1 MEEFLQRTK
10 SKLNRSKRLGRV
22 HVVLGNKPCD
32 LDSLISALTYAYFLD
47 KVSPPDVLCLP
58 VLNIPRKEF
67 SYYPETRF
75 ILEELNISESF
86 HIFQDEINLHQL
98 NDEGK
103 LSLTLVNSN
112 MLASDDKSLESAV
125 VKVINP
131 DEQCDAN
138 LGLQASSSSL
148 VVKEILQEAPELI
161 TQQLAHLLRGSI
173 LFKCMSVEPE
183 RITEQQE
190 EILSILEEKFP
201 ELPPREDII
210 SVFQET
216 PFKAQGLN
224 IEEAM
229 LKDLKELSDG
239 EIKVAVSTVYM
250 TLEDCIFHRN
260 ITGDLKAFIDKYGF
274 DVLVILANYL
284 SEDEQTKRQI
294 VVYSENLE
302 LCNQICCELEE
313 CQNPCLELDPL
324 ECGCDQ
330 YLVYH
335 QDNTLVTGDQIFL
348 IIKEVVNRRQPEM
361 VPNSRTSS
369 TEAVAGSAPLSQGS
383 SGIMELYGSDIEPQ
397 PSSVNFIENPQD
409 LNGSIQAHVDV
420 NIDLVSPDSGL
431 ATIRSSRSSKES
443 SVFLSDD
450 SPVAEGAHH
459 GLLPGF
465 DSYSPI
471 PEGAIPEEQQP
482 QSRNNSDNFD
492 LFSFDLAPMVPIR
505 SESSSHSVDY
515 SPADDFF
522 LNSDSSEGQP
532 PIVQKELDET
542 NLSENDMANYSADL
556 LMTTNEEDNLVEFD
570 DEFRQENPGDLS
582 EKTSSLT
589 DLVEDDSSSPEVLKN
604 VDTRIPPTPMNSLV
618 ESSPLDNGPPLFFP
632 QDVIKK
638 INEIDSASYSQ
649 SRARYGSWWDG
660 FELDSKNADA
670 WSSSEQESVF
680 QSPDSWKDRKASPL
694 LREHFDRRASD
705 SVFLQKQSRQI
716 EYSRTGL
723 WENQFNPVRDK
734 HSLEPQKKTTEHSR
748 GQSASLEETKQ
759 QMEAFTDLRKSS
771 QLTPVIS
778 APWCNTVGESGQLD
792 AESYDVWTKFDQED
806 GTKPSEN
813 GWSMPK
819 LDTDQTSVRSL
830 EAWDVSKTSLSY
842 SLENTAENESEN
854 PNNEV
859 SSEAWNKGRA
869 YPVEEYSTFENTK
882 SSIDNGQNNSNLAIE
897 NQNVLGDTKCRPKQ
911 FENMDVWD
919 LYEKDIDKGVLET
932 LVPWED
938 SVLSYRYS
946 DFSSSNAGEDLVVS
960 PPDTNYSTSDSY
972 ISPTF
977 IGDERENEDK
987 HFDRHTIFDELINS
1001 NSDEPKILE
1010 ETDKESLPQPSIR
1023 SMPFLSSGNTEIW
1036 NVSLNNVSQ
1045 LKAEN
1050 SEITALPNT
1059 CTVSLNSEQIAAKYF
1074 SGDENISE
1082 SNSSSEDTGIMQVY
1096 NQRVNHLFQP
1106 HGGLNTRPT
1115 AAEKNVAIWNK
1126 VILEDT
1132 QSSTRTSEMGIGLD
1146 LKASDLENEVSVN
1159 GQVQGSI
1166 IKDSEVRT
1174 QLSEQQLNLWS
1185 VHLQQNHQA
1194 GWENNGI
1201 SGTSQQGID
1210 EYKRMDEMSAQLTVS
1225 NVWNTTMHDSRVS
1238 PSVLSKLSCVT
1249 DSEESIST
1257 SEIPNSPEKIR
1268 NSDIFKALKI
1278 EKSEINMPFTCPS
1291 NPANQEQRKG
1301 PLQNN
1306 AKSSATSPEE
1316 ERHSGHLDFYNPQN
1330 YSHSNIS
1337 QSLPTNTD
1345 KESTTTEGTT
1355 SPEVKSAS
1363 ESYKRGE
1370 DSQEN
1375 HSPTV
1380 PENLDIWNVS
1390 VKSSSQ
1396 SVASSPLI
1404 NEAPEVLREAQE
1416 SLSEEVPS
1424 NLDICSFELGF
1435 SEHSPE
1441 ISDAHETPF
1450 MSETLQIK
1458 IQVNSSSESA
1468 EVPDIT
1474 NMSTM
1479 DNSLS
1484 HEMDSGGSDAFEGL
1498 ESGNKLPD
1506 EEYVDITSHHDFPQ
1520 ILGVWNSHMRE
1531 DTQSPETS
1539 PEPSKVLEMT
1549 NTMSSLPGDTQ
1560 IKSDSE
1566 EDNVWSGST
1575 NDYTQSNATSPDI
1588 SDASANVHVWESM
1601 PATYHRESEDIW
1613 NITNDKL
1620 EKAPEKGG
1628 FENKSQ
1634 EESEESID
1642 HKVPKNLGLWN
1653 AHVDDDTVS
1662 SLSSPEANED
1672 FENSEAPQ
1680 AVIEIDSNYQAN
1692 EHKVSETKEHDYAQS
1707 NAVSSEDSSDAET
1720 ELEKEVQ
1727 MAILKKNSE
1736 NVKPWNISKEEDIMH
1751 LNTTN
1756 NDTCEAFEY
1765 LDGWEASQGK
1775 FQVNTFHENPD
1786 HLHVWNS
1793 CTMDYYIASSSAAGH
1808 KEYSSKNSDTWNI
1821 SLQADS
1827 EINQRSTM
1835 ETFGFPDDNSEW
1847 WNSQTHEDKPI
1858 EVQYSN
1864 SDGGLEINQLANI
1877 KLDAWGAPVQ
1887 SEERKDA
1894 YPAYPDS
1901 HANQSPPLYLNE
1913 EKYESIVHSRNIHKS
1928 QIDPDI
1934 VQLKLSNPL
1943 ALGKRER
1950 DLKEQPFVTVDGDCQ
1965 DTSKN
1970 PFAEKWQPDMPNT
1983 FTQANLILDLSR
1995 DNVDVIPNTSN
2006 KDLFVQEQWNTSG
2019 TLEFCSSPKNAF
2031 IANDSSQKLMEKS
2044 SLRWNELAEVPQI
2057 TCSPYTLQDKT
2068 QESYQLFSVDP
2079 DLWTDAEQLFI
2090 LKADGENPDILSH
2103 CDQDSSSQ
2111 VSNRPDVCY
2120 EYEAKH
2126 ASSQSTHALSEARGE
2141 VSQLVLTMSNI
2152 SKEADFDFKQQ
2163 LETYPDRNSPEN
2175 NDGTQ
2180 VDQLISPKAHEASEF
2195 RKENI
2200 MKKSD
2205 LEKKPVV
2212 ELMDS
2217 AGSSAEDLGMTSLHL
2232 KDTCYENN
2240 ILAASVNVVRS
2251 QRHLVATAFFPLD
2264 NSEESIKDKSVSAE
2278 TGQIPAID
2286 HTAVTPDKVEISDM
2300 CVDGNETGIE
2310 NSSNTSITNIQSF
2323 GEVSKLTLLDNKHNI
2338 AVERD
2343 ATDEQTLFLKT
2354 SFNDN
2359 DRDAAVSQHADNVV
2373 KEPENLLDSHNP
2385 WFKESPNEQS
2395 PVVYSSPSDV
2405 SFNSEATGSKEREK
2419 ELSLKRQFSGN
2430 VLVEMPLSPLT
2441 PQKDKMSFLETKDSI
2456 TKDQS
2461 FDTFS
2466 ECPQEDHALGS
2477 LPLESEVMPES
2488 SDTLKGLEHEAET
2501 SNTDSPAGG
2510 VTGSSNEAASDPLY
2524 TEGNGRN
2531 STESPEL
2538 TSTESKEDMRT
2549 QVNKD
2554 QTALEMDYILVTA
2567 EENGSVKKDILE
2579 TKESDFAFQ
2588 EANVAEQT
2596 ESHEAFSA
2604 GSSDTFQSI
2613 SIINESKDQSFLSTE
2628 WGSFNLAEKSPSVLP
2643 QRLGDEKRSP
2653 ESPGQDLSWTVL
2665 GKNEASDISPEEI
2678 SSRTETMDSG
2688 SGHSVKELETVLD
2701 QELIHDKQSGV
2712 QLKKTPHKSF
2722 EQEEYSPLDSL
2733 MREDKN
2739 SSIRRTDALLLQVVG
2754 GHGIW
2759 EVHSQQHPGDGMV
2772 TEQEMEEE
2780 TEFLNSER
2788 ELNRVSGL
2796 VPEDVGMDIPFEEG
2810 ILSADATEIRPEPPN
2825 SLDLN
2830 GSHPRRIKLTA
2841 PNINLSLDRS
2851 EGSVLSDDNLDTPD
2865 EIDIN
2870 VDDLDTPDE
2879 ADSFEYTGNGDQ
2891 AAVRD
2896 VFQEETE
2903 SIPEYTAEEER
2914 HDNRLWRTV
2923 VIGEQE
2929 QRIDMKVIEP
2939 YKKVIS
2945 HGGYYGDGLNAIIVF
2960 AACFLP
2966 DSSRADYN
2974 YVMENL
2980 FLYVISTLELMVAED
2995 YMIVYLNGATPR
3007 RKMPGFGWMKKCYQM
3022 IDRRLRKNLKSFIIV
3037 HPSWFIRTILA
3048 VTRPFISSKFS
3059 SKIQYVGTLAELSEL
3074 IPMEYVHIPESI
3086 VKYDEEKCFKRRM
3099 RLDEELREA
3108 SETAKTSCLSN
3119 EPERTS
3125 MEQELDVTLQKEKP

>member
-1 MEEFLQRTK
+1 MEKNLFNCVCLD
-10 SKLNRSKRLGRV
+10 NRSKRLGKV

-58 VLNIPRKEF
+58 VLNIPRREF

-75 ILEELNISESF
+75 ILEELNIPESF

-131 DEQCDAN
+131 DERCDAN

-210 SVFQET
+210 SVFQQT

-224 IEEAM
+224 IEEAL

-330 YLVYH
+330 FLVYH

-348 IIKEVVNRRQPEM
+348 IIKEVINRRQPEM

-459 GLLPGF
+459 SLLPGF

-492 LFSFDLAPMVPIR
+492 LFSFDLAPMVTIR

-542 NLSENDMANYSADL
+542 NLSENDMANYSTDL

-589 DLVEDDSSSPEVLKN
+589 DLVEDDSSSPGVLKN
-604 VDTRIPPTPMNSLV
+604 VETRIPPTPMNSLV

-632 QDVIKK
+632 QDVITK

-660 FELDSKNADA
+660 FELDSKNADV

-705 SVFLQKQSRQI
+705 SVFLQKQPRQM

-723 WENQFNPVRDK
+723 WENQFNPVLDK
-734 HSLEPQKKTTEHSR
+734 HSLELQKKTTEHSH
-748 GQSASLEETKQ
+748 GQNASLEETKQ
-759 QMEAFTDLRKSS
+759 QMEAFTDLWKSS

-778 APWCNTVGESGQLD
+778 APWCNSVGESGQLD
-792 AESYDVWTKFDQED
+792 AKSYDVWTEFDQED

-813 GWSMPK
+813 VWSMPK
-819 LDTDQTSVRSL
+819 LDTDQTSVRNL
-830 EAWDVSKTSLSY
+830 EAWAMSKTSLSY
-842 SLENTAENESEN
+842 SSDITAENESEN

-882 SSIDNGQNNSNLAIE
+882 SSIDNVQNNSNLAIE

-919 LYEKDIDKGVLET
+919 LYEKDREKDVLET

-946 DFSSSNAGEDLVVS
+946 DFSSSNAGDDLVVS

-987 HFDRHTIFDELINS
+987 HFDKETIFDEVINS

-1010 ETDKESLPQPSIR
+1010 ETDKESLPQPSTR
-1023 SMPFLSSGNTEIW
+1023 SMPFLSSGNTEMW

-1059 CTVSLNSEQIAAKYF
+1059 CTVSLNSEQIATKYF
-1074 SGDENISE
+1074 SADENISE
-1082 SNSSSEDTGIMQVY
+1082 SYSSSEDTGVMQVY
-1096 NQRVNHLFQP
+1096 NQTVNHLSQP

-1115 AAEKNVAIWNK
+1115 AAEKNVEIRNR
-1126 VILEDT
+1126 VILGDT
-1132 QSSTRTSEMGIGLD
+1132 QLSARTSEMGNGLD

-1166 IKDSEVRT
+1166 NKDSEVRT
-1174 QLSEQQLNLWS
+1174 QLSEPQLNLWS

-1210 EYKRMDEMSAQLTVS
+1210 EYKRMDEMSGQLTIS
-1225 NVWNTTMHDSRVS
+1225 NVWNTTMQDNRVS
-1238 PSVLSKLSCVT
+1238 PSVLSKLSCIT
-1249 DSEESIST
+1249 DSEESTST

-1268 NSDIFKALKI
+1268 NSDIYKALET
-1278 EKSEINMPFTCPS
+1278 EKSEINMPFSCSS
-1291 NPANQEQRKG
+1291 NPANQQQRKG

-1306 AKSSATSPEE
+1306 AESSATSPEE
-1316 ERHSGHLDFYNPQN
+1316 ERHSGHLDFCQPQN

-1345 KESTTTEGTT
+1345 KESTATESAT
-1355 SPEVKSAS
+1355 SPEMKSAS
-1363 ESYKRGE
+1363 KSYNRGE

-1380 PENLDIWNVS
+1380 PENLDIWNES

-1404 NEAPEVLREAQE
+1404 NEASEVLRDAQE

-1458 IQVNSSSESA
+1458 IQVNPSSESA

-1474 NMSTM
+1474 NMSIM

-1484 HEMDSGGSDAFEGL
+1484 HEMDSGGSDASEGL

-1520 ILGVWNSHMRE
+1520 ILGVWNSHTCE
-1531 DTQSPETS
+1531 DTQSPGRSPETS
-1539 PEPSKVLEMT
+1539 EVLEMT

-1560 IKSDSE
+1560 IKSDCE
-1566 EDNVWSGST
+1566 EDNVCSGST
-1575 NDYTQSNATSPDI
+1575 NDYTQSSATSPDI
-1588 SDASANVHVWESM
+1588 SDASANVHVWGSM

-1634 EESEESID
+1634 EESEESND
-1642 HKVPKNLGLWN
+1642 HRVPKNLDLWN
-1653 AHVDDDTVS
+1653 AHVNDDTVS
-1662 SLSSPEANED
+1662 SISSPEANED
-1672 FENSEAPQ
+1672 SENSEAPQ
-1680 AVIEIDSNYQAN
+1680 AVIEIDSKYQAN

-1707 NAVSSEDSSDAET
+1707 NAVSSEDSLDAET
-1720 ELEKEVQ
+1720 ELDKEVQ
-1727 MAILKKNSE
+1727 MAILNKNSE
-1736 NVKPWNISKEEDIMH
+1736 NVKPWNISMEQDIIH

-1765 LDGWEASQGK
+1765 LDGWETSQGE

-1786 HLHVWNS
+1786 HPHVWNS
-1793 CTMDYYIASSSAAGH
+1793 CTMDYYIAPTSAAGH
-1808 KEYSSKNSDTWNI
+1808 NKEYSSKNSDTWNI

-1827 EINQRSTM
+1827 EINQRSTI

-1847 WNSQTHEDKPI
+1847 WNSQPHKDKPT
-1858 EVQYSN
+1858 EGQYSN
-1864 SDGGLEINQLANI
+1864 SDDGLEIDQLANI

-1887 SEERKDA
+1887 SEGLKDA
-1894 YPAYPDS
+1894 YPAYPGS
-1901 HANQSPPLYLNE
+1901 HANQSPPLYFNE
-1913 EKYESIVHSRNIHKS
+1913 EKYESIVHSGNIHES

-1934 VQLKLSNPL
+1934 VQLKLSDPL
-1943 ALGKRER
+1943 ALGKKER
-1950 DLKEQPFVTVDGDCQ
+1950 DLKEQPFVTIDGDQ

-1970 PFAEKWQPDMPNT
+1970 PFSEKWQPDMPNT
-1983 FTQANLILDLSR
+1983 FVQENLILDLSR
-1995 DNVDVIPNTSN
+1995 DNVDVILNTSN

-2019 TLEFCSSPKNAF
+2019 TLEVCSSPKNAF
-2031 IANDSSQKLMEKS
+2031 IANDSSQKLIEKS

-2068 QESYQLFSVDP
+2068 PESNQLFSVDP
-2079 DLWTDAEQLFI
+2079 DLWTDTEQLFI

-2111 VSNRPDVCY
+2111 ASNRPDVCH
-2120 EYEAKH
+2120 EYVAKH
-2126 ASSQSTHALSEARGE
+2126 ASSQSTHALAEAGGE

-2163 LETYPDRNSPEN
+2163 LVTHKVETSPDRNSPEN
-2175 NDGTQ
+2175 DDGTQ
-2180 VDQLISPKAHEASEF
+2180 IDQLISPKAFEASEF

-2200 MKKSD
+2200 LKKSD

-2217 AGSSAEDLGMTSLHL
+2217 VDL
-2232 KDTCYENN
+2232 
-2240 ILAASVNVVRS
+2240 
-2251 QRHLVATAFFPLD
+2251 
-2264 NSEESIKDKSVSAE
+2264 SVSAE

-2286 HTAVTPDKVEISDM
+2286 HTAVTTDKVEISDM
-2300 CVDGNETGIE
+2300 CVDGNETGLE
-2310 NSSNTSITNIQSF
+2310 NSSNTSITNIQSL
-2323 GEVSKLTLLDNKHNI
+2323 GEVSKLTILENKHKV

-2343 ATDEQTLFLKT
+2343 ATGGQTLFLKT
-2354 SFNDN
+2354 SLDDN

-2373 KEPENLLDSHNP
+2373 KAPENLLDSHNP

-2395 PVVYSSPSDV
+2395 PGVYSSPSDV
-2405 SFNSEATGSKEREK
+2405 SFNTEATGSRERGKEI
-2419 ELSLKRQFSGN
+2419 SLKQQFSGN
-2430 VLVEMPLSPLT
+2430 VSVEMPLSPLT
-2441 PQKDKMSFLETKDSI
+2441 PQKDKMGFLETKDSI
-2456 TKDQS
+2456 IKDQS
-2461 FDTFS
+2461 FDTFA
-2466 ECPQEDHALGS
+2466 ECHQEDHALGS
-2477 LPLESEVMPES
+2477 LPVESEVMPES
-2488 SDTLKGLEHEAET
+2488 SDTLKGLEHEAKT

-2510 VTGSSNEAASDPLY
+2510 DTGSPNAASDSLY

-2549 QVNKD
+2549 WVNKD

-2579 TKESDFAFQ
+2579 TKESDFVFQ

-2604 GSSDTFQSI
+2604 GSSDMFQSI
-2613 SIINESKDQSFLSTE
+2613 SIINESKEQSFLK
-2628 WGSFNLAEKSPSVLP
+2628 KSPSVLP

-2653 ESPGQDLSWTVL
+2653 ESPVQDHGWTVL
-2665 GKNEASDISPEEI
+2665 GKNETSDISPEEI

-2739 SSIRRTDALLLQVVG
+2739 SSIIRTDALLLQVVG

-2796 VPEDVGMDIPFEEG
+2796 VPDDVGMDIPFEEG
-2810 ILSADATEIRPEPPN
+2810 VLSPDATEIRPEPPN

-2879 ADSFEYTGNGDQ
+2879 ADSFEYTGNEDQ

-2896 VFQEETE
+2896 VFQEESE

-2914 HDNRLWRTV
+2914 QDNRLWRTV

-2966 DSSRADYN
+2966 DSSQADYN

-2995 YMIVYLNGATPR
+2995 YMIVYLNG
-3007 RKMPGFGWMKKCYQM
+3007 K
-3022 IDRRLRKNLKSFIIV
+3022 LKHFSFQ
-3037 HPSWFIRTILA
+3037 FRTILA

-3059 SKIQYVGTLAELSEL
+3059 SKIQYVGTLAELSDL

-3086 VKYDEEKCFKRRM
+3086 VNLARKPYCFHK
-3099 RLDEELREA
+3099 
-3108 SETAKTSCLSN
+3108 
-3119 EPERTS
+3119 
-3125 MEQELDVTLQKEKP
+3125 

>member
-1 MEEFLQRTK
+1 
-10 SKLNRSKRLGRV
+10 
-22 HVVLGNKPCD
+22 
-32 LDSLISALTYAYFLD
+32 
-47 KVSPPDVLCLP
+47 
-58 VLNIPRKEF
+58 
-67 SYYPETRF
+67 
-75 ILEELNISESF
+75 
-86 HIFQDEINLHQL
+86 
-98 NDEGK
+98 
-103 LSLTLVNSN
+103 
-112 MLASDDKSLESAV
+112 
-125 VKVINP
+125 
-131 DEQCDAN
+131 
-138 LGLQASSSSL
+138 
-148 VVKEILQEAPELI
+148 
-161 TQQLAHLLRGSI
+161 
-173 LFKCMSVEPE
+173 
-183 RITEQQE
+183 
-190 EILSILEEKFP
+190 
-201 ELPPREDII
+201 
-210 SVFQET
+210 
-216 PFKAQGLN
+216 
-224 IEEAM
+224 
-229 LKDLKELSDG
+229 
-239 EIKVAVSTVYM
+239 
-250 TLEDCIFHRN
+250 
-260 ITGDLKAFIDKYGF
+260 
-274 DVLVILANYL
+274 
-284 SEDEQTKRQI
+284 
-294 VVYSENLE
+294 
-302 LCNQICCELEE
+302 
-313 CQNPCLELDPL
+313 
-324 ECGCDQ
+324 
-330 YLVYH
+330 
-335 QDNTLVTGDQIFL
+335 
-348 IIKEVVNRRQPEM
+348 M

-459 GLLPGF
+459 SLLPGF

-532 PIVQKELDET
+532 PIAQKELDET
-542 NLSENDMANYSADL
+542 NLSENDMANYSTDL

-660 FELDSKNADA
+660 FELDSKNGDA

-813 GWSMPK
+813 VWSMPK

-842 SLENTAENESEN
+842 SSENTAENESEN

-919 LYEKDIDKGVLET
+919 LYEKDIEKGVLET

-1059 CTVSLNSEQIAAKYF
+1059 CTVSLNSEEIAAKHF

-1096 NQRVNHLFQP
+1096 NQRVSHLFQP

-1115 AAEKNVAIWNK
+1115 AAEKNVAIWNR

-1146 LKASDLENEVSVN
+1146 LEASDLENEVSVN

-1210 EYKRMDEMSAQLTVS
+1210 EYKRMDEMSGQLTIS
-1225 NVWNTTMHDSRVS
+1225 NVWNTTMHDNRVS

-1249 DSEESIST
+1249 DSEESTST

-1330 YSHSNIS
+1330 YSHSNIT

-1345 KESTTTEGTT
+1345 KESTTTEGAT
-1355 SPEVKSAS
+1355 SPEMKSAS

-1404 NEAPEVLREAQE
+1404 NEALEVLREAQE

-1520 ILGVWNSHMRE
+1520 ILGVWNSHMCE

-1575 NDYTQSNATSPDI
+1575 NDYTQSSATSPDI

-1601 PATYHRESEDIW
+1601 PASYHRESEDIW
-1613 NITNDKL
+1613 NITSDKL

-1765 LDGWEASQGK
+1765 LDGWEASQGN

-1808 KEYSSKNSDTWNI
+1808 NKEYSSKNSDTWNI

-1877 KLDAWGAPVQ
+1877 KLDAWGASVQ

-1901 HANQSPPLYLNE
+1901 HANQSPLCTLM
-1913 EKYESIVHSRNIHKS
+1913 KRN
-1928 QIDPDI
+1928 
-1934 VQLKLSNPL
+1934 
-1943 ALGKRER
+1943 
-1950 DLKEQPFVTVDGDCQ
+1950 
-1965 DTSKN
+1965 
-1970 PFAEKWQPDMPNT
+1970 
-1983 FTQANLILDLSR
+1983 
-1995 DNVDVIPNTSN
+1995 
-2006 KDLFVQEQWNTSG
+2006 
-2019 TLEFCSSPKNAF
+2019 
-2031 IANDSSQKLMEKS
+2031 
-2044 SLRWNELAEVPQI
+2044 
-2057 TCSPYTLQDKT
+2057 
-2068 QESYQLFSVDP
+2068 
-2079 DLWTDAEQLFI
+2079 
-2090 LKADGENPDILSH
+2090 
-2103 CDQDSSSQ
+2103 
-2111 VSNRPDVCY
+2111 
-2120 EYEAKH
+2120 
-2126 ASSQSTHALSEARGE
+2126 
-2141 VSQLVLTMSNI
+2141 
-2152 SKEADFDFKQQ
+2152 
-2163 LETYPDRNSPEN
+2163 
-2175 NDGTQ
+2175 
-2180 VDQLISPKAHEASEF
+2180 
-2195 RKENI
+2195 
-2200 MKKSD
+2200 
-2205 LEKKPVV
+2205 
-2212 ELMDS
+2212 
-2217 AGSSAEDLGMTSLHL
+2217 
-2232 KDTCYENN
+2232 
-2240 ILAASVNVVRS
+2240 
-2251 QRHLVATAFFPLD
+2251 
-2264 NSEESIKDKSVSAE
+2264 
-2278 TGQIPAID
+2278 
-2286 HTAVTPDKVEISDM
+2286 
-2300 CVDGNETGIE
+2300 
-2310 NSSNTSITNIQSF
+2310 
-2323 GEVSKLTLLDNKHNI
+2323 
-2338 AVERD
+2338 
-2343 ATDEQTLFLKT
+2343 
-2354 SFNDN
+2354 
-2359 DRDAAVSQHADNVV
+2359 
-2373 KEPENLLDSHNP
+2373 
-2385 WFKESPNEQS
+2385 
-2395 PVVYSSPSDV
+2395 
-2405 SFNSEATGSKEREK
+2405 
-2419 ELSLKRQFSGN
+2419 
-2430 VLVEMPLSPLT
+2430 
-2441 PQKDKMSFLETKDSI
+2441 
-2456 TKDQS
+2456 
-2461 FDTFS
+2461 
-2466 ECPQEDHALGS
+2466 
-2477 LPLESEVMPES
+2477 
-2488 SDTLKGLEHEAET
+2488 
-2501 SNTDSPAGG
+2501 
-2510 VTGSSNEAASDPLY
+2510 
-2524 TEGNGRN
+2524 
-2531 STESPEL
+2531 
-2538 TSTESKEDMRT
+2538 
-2549 QVNKD
+2549 
-2554 QTALEMDYILVTA
+2554 
-2567 EENGSVKKDILE
+2567 
-2579 TKESDFAFQ
+2579 
-2588 EANVAEQT
+2588 
-2596 ESHEAFSA
+2596 
-2604 GSSDTFQSI
+2604 
-2613 SIINESKDQSFLSTE
+2613 
-2628 WGSFNLAEKSPSVLP
+2628 
-2643 QRLGDEKRSP
+2643 
-2653 ESPGQDLSWTVL
+2653 
-2665 GKNEASDISPEEI
+2665 
-2678 SSRTETMDSG
+2678 
-2688 SGHSVKELETVLD
+2688 
-2701 QELIHDKQSGV
+2701 
-2712 QLKKTPHKSF
+2712 
-2722 EQEEYSPLDSL
+2722 
-2733 MREDKN
+2733 
-2739 SSIRRTDALLLQVVG
+2739 
-2754 GHGIW
+2754 
-2759 EVHSQQHPGDGMV
+2759 
-2772 TEQEMEEE
+2772 
-2780 TEFLNSER
+2780 
-2788 ELNRVSGL
+2788 
-2796 VPEDVGMDIPFEEG
+2796 
-2810 ILSADATEIRPEPPN
+2810 
-2825 SLDLN
+2825 
-2830 GSHPRRIKLTA
+2830 
-2841 PNINLSLDRS
+2841 
-2851 EGSVLSDDNLDTPD
+2851 
-2865 EIDIN
+2865 
-2870 VDDLDTPDE
+2870 
-2879 ADSFEYTGNGDQ
+2879 
-2891 AAVRD
+2891 
-2896 VFQEETE
+2896 
-2903 SIPEYTAEEER
+2903 
-2914 HDNRLWRTV
+2914 
-2923 VIGEQE
+2923 
-2929 QRIDMKVIEP
+2929 MKV
-2939 YKKVIS
+2939 
-2945 HGGYYGDGLNAIIVF
+2945 
-2960 AACFLP
+2960 
-2966 DSSRADYN
+2966 
-2974 YVMENL
+2974 
-2980 FLYVISTLELMVAED
+2980 
-2995 YMIVYLNGATPR
+2995 
-3007 RKMPGFGWMKKCYQM
+3007 
-3022 IDRRLRKNLKSFIIV
+3022 
-3037 HPSWFIRTILA
+3037 
-3048 VTRPFISSKFS
+3048 
-3059 SKIQYVGTLAELSEL
+3059 
-3074 IPMEYVHIPESI
+3074 
-3086 VKYDEEKCFKRRM
+3086 
-3099 RLDEELREA
+3099 
-3108 SETAKTSCLSN
+3108 
-3119 EPERTS
+3119 
-3125 MEQELDVTLQKEKP
+3125 

>member
-58 VLNIPRKEF
+58 VLNIPRREF

-75 ILEELNISESF
+75 ILEELNIPESF

-131 DEQCDAN
+131 DERCDAN

-210 SVFQET
+210 SVFQQT

-224 IEEAM
+224 IEEAL

-260 ITGDLKAFIDKYGF
+260 ITGDLKAFIDKYSF

-330 YLVYH
+330 FLVYH

-348 IIKEVVNRRQPEM
+348 IIKEVINRRQPEM

-459 GLLPGF
+459 SVLPGF

-492 LFSFDLAPMVPIR
+492 LFSFDLAPMVTIR
-505 SESSSHSVDY
+505 SESTSHSVDY

-542 NLSENDMANYSADL
+542 NLSENDMANYSTDL
-556 LMTTNEEDNLVEFD
+556 LMTTNQEDNLVEFD
-570 DEFRQENPGDLS
+570 DEFGQENPGDLS

-589 DLVEDDSSSPEVLKN
+589 DLVEDDDSSPGVLKN
-604 VDTRIPPTPMNSLV
+604 VETRIPPTPMNSLV

-632 QDVIKK
+632 QDVITK
-638 INEIDSASYSQ
+638 INEIDSAGYSQ

-705 SVFLQKQSRQI
+705 SVFLQKQPRQM

-723 WENQFNPVRDK
+723 WENQFNPVLDK
-734 HSLEPQKKTTEHSR
+734 HSLELQKKTTEHSH
-748 GQSASLEETKQ
+748 GQSASLKETKQ
-759 QMEAFTDLRKSS
+759 QMEAFTDLWKSS

-778 APWCNTVGESGQLD
+778 APWCNSVGESGQLD
-792 AESYDVWTKFDQED
+792 AESYDVWTEFDQED
-806 GTKPSEN
+806 GTNPSEN
-813 GWSMPK
+813 VWSMPK
-819 LDTDQTSVRSL
+819 LDTDQASVRSL
-830 EAWDVSKTSLSY
+830 EAWAMSKTNLSY
-842 SLENTAENESEN
+842 SSDITAENESEN

-882 SSIDNGQNNSNLAIE
+882 SRIDNMQNNSNLAIE

-919 LYEKDIDKGVLET
+919 PYEKDIEKDVLET

-946 DFSSSNAGEDLVVS
+946 DFSSSNAGDDLVVS

-987 HFDRHTIFDELINS
+987 HFDRETIFDEVINS

-1010 ETDKESLPQPSIR
+1010 ETDKASLPQPSTR
-1023 SMPFLSSGNTEIW
+1023 SMPFLSSGNTEMW
-1036 NVSLNNVSQ
+1036 NVPLNNVSQ

-1059 CTVSLNSEQIAAKYF
+1059 CTVSLNSEQIATKYF

-1082 SNSSSEDTGIMQVY
+1082 SYSSSEDTGVMQVY
-1096 NQRVNHLFQP
+1096 NQTINHLSQP

-1115 AAEKNVAIWNK
+1115 AAEKNVEIWNR
-1126 VILEDT
+1126 VILGDT
-1132 QSSTRTSEMGIGLD
+1132 QLSARTSEMGNGLD

-1166 IKDSEVRT
+1166 NKDSEVRT
-1174 QLSEQQLNLWS
+1174 QLSEPQLNLWS

-1210 EYKRMDEMSAQLTVS
+1210 EYKRMDEMSGQLTIS
-1225 NVWNTTMHDSRVS
+1225 NVWNTTMQDNRVS
-1238 PSVLSKLSCVT
+1238 PSVLSKLSCIT
-1249 DSEESIST
+1249 DSEESTST

-1268 NSDIFKALKI
+1268 NSDIYKALET
-1278 EKSEINMPFTCPS
+1278 EKSEINMPFSCSS
-1291 NPANQEQRKG
+1291 NPANQQQRKG

-1306 AKSSATSPEE
+1306 AESSATSPEE
-1316 ERHSGHLDFYNPQN
+1316 ERHSGHLDFCHPQN

-1337 QSLPTNTD
+1337 QSLPPSTD
-1345 KESTTTEGTT
+1345 KESVATEGAT
-1355 SPEVKSAS
+1355 SPEMKSAS
-1363 ESYKRGE
+1363 KSYNRDE

-1380 PENLDIWNVS
+1380 PENLDIWNES

-1404 NEAPEVLREAQE
+1404 NEAPEVLRAAQE

-1458 IQVNSSSESA
+1458 IQVNPSSESA
-1468 EVPDIT
+1468 EVSDIT
-1474 NMSTM
+1474 NMSII

-1484 HEMDSGGSDAFEGL
+1484 HEMDSGGSDASEGL
-1498 ESGNKLPD
+1498 ESVNKLPD

-1520 ILGVWNSHMRE
+1520 ILGVWNSHTCE
-1531 DTQSPETS
+1531 DTQSPGRSPETS
-1539 PEPSKVLEMT
+1539 EVLEIT

-1560 IKSDSE
+1560 IKSVCE

-1575 NDYTQSNATSPDI
+1575 NDYTQSSATSPDI
-1588 SDASANVHVWESM
+1588 SDASANVHVWGSM
-1601 PATYHRESEDIW
+1601 PATYDRESEDIW

-1634 EESEESID
+1634 EESEESND
-1642 HKVPKNLGLWN
+1642 HRVPKNLDLWN

-1662 SLSSPEANED
+1662 SISSPEANED
-1672 FENSEAPQ
+1672 SENSDAPQ

-1707 NAVSSEDSSDAET
+1707 NAVSSEDSLDAET

-1727 MAILKKNSE
+1727 MAILNKNSE
-1736 NVKPWNISKEEDIMH
+1736 NVKPWNISMEQDIIH

-1765 LDGWEASQGK
+1765 LDGWETSQGE

-1786 HLHVWNS
+1786 HPHVWNS
-1793 CTMDYYIASSSAAGH
+1793 CTMDYYIAPTSAAGH
-1808 KEYSSKNSDTWNI
+1808 NKEYSSKNSDTWNI
-1821 SLQADS
+1821 SLQTDS
-1827 EINQRSTM
+1827 EINQRSTI

-1847 WNSQTHEDKPI
+1847 WNSQPHKDKPI
-1858 EVQYSN
+1858 EGQYSN
-1864 SDGGLEINQLANI
+1864 SDDGLEINQLANI
-1877 KLDAWGAPVQ
+1877 KFDAWGAPVQ
-1887 SEERKDA
+1887 SGELKDA
-1894 YPAYPDS
+1894 YPAYPGS
-1901 HANQSPPLYLNE
+1901 HANQSPPLYFNE
-1913 EKYESIVHSRNIHKS
+1913 EKYESIVHSENIHKS

-1934 VQLKLSNPL
+1934 VQLKLSDPL
-1943 ALGKRER
+1943 ALGKKER
-1950 DLKEQPFVTVDGDCQ
+1950 DLKEQPFVTIDGDQ

-1970 PFAEKWQPDMPNT
+1970 PFSEKWQPDMPNT
-1983 FTQANLILDLSR
+1983 FAQENLILDLSR
-1995 DNVDVIPNTSN
+1995 DNVDVILNTSN

-2019 TLEFCSSPKNAF
+2019 TLEVCSSPKNAF
-2031 IANDSSQKLMEKS
+2031 IANDSSQKLIEKS

-2057 TCSPYTLQDKT
+2057 TCSPCTLQDKT
-2068 QESYQLFSVDP
+2068 PESNQLFSVDP

-2111 VSNRPDVCY
+2111 ASNRPDVCH
-2120 EYEAKH
+2120 EYVAKH
-2126 ASSQSTHALSEARGE
+2126 ASSQSTHVLAEAGGE

-2152 SKEADFDFKQQ
+2152 SKEADCDFKQQ
-2163 LETYPDRNSPEN
+2163 LVTHKVETYPDRNSPEN

-2180 VDQLISPKAHEASEF
+2180 VDQLISPKAFEASEF

-2200 MKKSD
+2200 LKKSD

-2212 ELMDS
+2212 ELIDS
-2217 AGSSAEDLGMTSLHL
+2217 AGASAEDLGMASLNL

-2240 ILAASVNVVRS
+2240 NLAASVNAVRS

-2264 NSEESIKDKSVSAE
+2264 NSEESIKDLSVSAE
-2278 TGQIPAID
+2278 TGQIPAI
-2286 HTAVTPDKVEISDM
+2286 HHRAVTTDKVEISDM

-2310 NSSNTSITNIQSF
+2310 NSSNTSITNMQSL
-2323 GEVSKLTLLDNKHNI
+2323 GEVSKLTILDSKHKV

-2354 SFNDN
+2354 SLDDN

-2373 KEPENLLDSHNP
+2373 KAPENLLDSHNP

-2395 PVVYSSPSDV
+2395 PVVYSSPADV
-2405 SFNSEATGSKEREK
+2405 SFTTEATGSRERGKEI
-2419 ELSLKRQFSGN
+2419 SLKQQFSGN
-2430 VLVEMPLSPLT
+2430 VSVEMPLSPLT
-2441 PQKDKMSFLETKDSI
+2441 PQKDKMGFLETKDSI
-2456 TKDQS
+2456 TKDPS

-2466 ECPQEDHALGS
+2466 ECHQEDHALGS
-2477 LPLESEVMPES
+2477 LPVESEVMPES

-2501 SNTDSPAGG
+2501 SNTGSPAGG
-2510 VTGSSNEAASDPLY
+2510 VTGSPNEAASDSLY

-2549 QVNKD
+2549 WVNKD

-2613 SIINESKDQSFLSTE
+2613 SIINESKEQSFLSSE
-2628 WGSFNLAEKSPSVLP
+2628 WGSFHLAEKSPSVLP
-2643 QRLGDEKRSP
+2643 QRRGDEKRSP
-2653 ESPGQDLSWTVL
+2653 ESPVQDHGWTVL
-2665 GKNEASDISPEEI
+2665 GKNETSDISPEEI

-2733 MREDKN
+2733 MMEDKN
-2739 SSIRRTDALLLQVVG
+2739 SSIIRTDALLLQVVG

-2796 VPEDVGMDIPFEEG
+2796 VPDDVGMDIPFEEG
-2810 ILSADATEIRPEPPN
+2810 VLSPDATEIRPEPPN

-2879 ADSFEYTGNGDQ
+2879 ADSFEYTGNEDQ
-2891 AAVRD
+2891 AAVTD
-2896 VFQEETE
+2896 VFQEESE

-2914 HDNRLWRTV
+2914 QDNRLWRTV

-3059 SKIQYVGTLAELSEL
+3059 SKIQYVGTLAELSDL

-3086 VKYDEEKCFKRRM
+3086 VK
-3099 RLDEELREA
+3099 LDEELREA

-3119 EPERTS
+3119 EPEMTS

>member
-1 MEEFLQRTK
+1 
-10 SKLNRSKRLGRV
+10 
-22 HVVLGNKPCD
+22 
-32 LDSLISALTYAYFLD
+32 
-47 KVSPPDVLCLP
+47 
-58 VLNIPRKEF
+58 
-67 SYYPETRF
+67 
-75 ILEELNISESF
+75 
-86 HIFQDEINLHQL
+86 
-98 NDEGK
+98 
-103 LSLTLVNSN
+103 
-112 MLASDDKSLESAV
+112 
-125 VKVINP
+125 
-131 DEQCDAN
+131 
-138 LGLQASSSSL
+138 
-148 VVKEILQEAPELI
+148 
-161 TQQLAHLLRGSI
+161 
-173 LFKCMSVEPE
+173 
-183 RITEQQE
+183 
-190 EILSILEEKFP
+190 
-201 ELPPREDII
+201 
-210 SVFQET
+210 
-216 PFKAQGLN
+216 
-224 IEEAM
+224 
-229 LKDLKELSDG
+229 
-239 EIKVAVSTVYM
+239 
-250 TLEDCIFHRN
+250 
-260 ITGDLKAFIDKYGF
+260 
-274 DVLVILANYL
+274 
-284 SEDEQTKRQI
+284 
-294 VVYSENLE
+294 
-302 LCNQICCELEE
+302 
-313 CQNPCLELDPL
+313 
-324 ECGCDQ
+324 
-330 YLVYH
+330 
-335 QDNTLVTGDQIFL
+335 
-348 IIKEVVNRRQPEM
+348 M

-459 GLLPGF
+459 SLLPGF

-492 LFSFDLAPMVPIR
+492 LFSFDLAPMVTIR

-542 NLSENDMANYSADL
+542 NLSENDMANYSTDL

-589 DLVEDDSSSPEVLKN
+589 DLVEDDSSSPGVLKN
-604 VDTRIPPTPMNSLV
+604 VETRIPPTPMNSLV

-632 QDVIKK
+632 QDVITK

-660 FELDSKNADA
+660 FELDSKNADV

-705 SVFLQKQSRQI
+705 SVFLQKQPRQM

-723 WENQFNPVRDK
+723 WENQFNPVLDK
-734 HSLEPQKKTTEHSR
+734 HSLELQKKTTEHSH
-748 GQSASLEETKQ
+748 GQNASLEETKQ
-759 QMEAFTDLRKSS
+759 QMEAFTDLWKSS

-778 APWCNTVGESGQLD
+778 APWCNSVGESGQLD
-792 AESYDVWTKFDQED
+792 AKSYDVWTEFDQED

-813 GWSMPK
+813 VWSMPK
-819 LDTDQTSVRSL
+819 LDTDQTSVRNL
-830 EAWDVSKTSLSY
+830 EAWAMSKTSLSY
-842 SLENTAENESEN
+842 SSDITAENESEN

-882 SSIDNGQNNSNLAIE
+882 SSIDNVQNNSNLAIE

-919 LYEKDIDKGVLET
+919 LYEKDREKDVLET

-946 DFSSSNAGEDLVVS
+946 DFSSSNAGDDLVVS

-987 HFDRHTIFDELINS
+987 HFDKETIFDEVINS

-1010 ETDKESLPQPSIR
+1010 ETDKESLPQPSTR
-1023 SMPFLSSGNTEIW
+1023 SMPFLSSGNTEMW

-1059 CTVSLNSEQIAAKYF
+1059 CTVSLNSEQIATKYF
-1074 SGDENISE
+1074 SADENISE
-1082 SNSSSEDTGIMQVY
+1082 SYSSSEDTGVMQVY
-1096 NQRVNHLFQP
+1096 NQTVNHLSQP

-1115 AAEKNVAIWNK
+1115 AAEKNVEIRNR
-1126 VILEDT
+1126 VILGDT
-1132 QSSTRTSEMGIGLD
+1132 QLSARTSEMGNGLD

-1166 IKDSEVRT
+1166 NKDSEVRT
-1174 QLSEQQLNLWS
+1174 QLSEPQLNLWS

-1210 EYKRMDEMSAQLTVS
+1210 EYKRMDEMSGQLTIS
-1225 NVWNTTMHDSRVS
+1225 NVWNTTMQDNRVS
-1238 PSVLSKLSCVT
+1238 PSVLSKLSCIT
-1249 DSEESIST
+1249 DSEESTST

-1268 NSDIFKALKI
+1268 NSDIYKALET
-1278 EKSEINMPFTCPS
+1278 EKSEINMPFSCSS
-1291 NPANQEQRKG
+1291 NPANQQQRKG

-1306 AKSSATSPEE
+1306 AESSATSPEE
-1316 ERHSGHLDFYNPQN
+1316 ERHSGHLDFCQPQN

-1345 KESTTTEGTT
+1345 KESTATESAT
-1355 SPEVKSAS
+1355 SPEMKSAS
-1363 ESYKRGE
+1363 KSYNRGE

-1380 PENLDIWNVS
+1380 PENLDIWNES

-1404 NEAPEVLREAQE
+1404 NEASEVLRDAQE

-1458 IQVNSSSESA
+1458 IQVNPSSESA

-1474 NMSTM
+1474 NMSIM

-1484 HEMDSGGSDAFEGL
+1484 HEMDSGGSDASEGL

-1520 ILGVWNSHMRE
+1520 ILGVWNSHTCE
-1531 DTQSPETS
+1531 DTQSPGRSPETS
-1539 PEPSKVLEMT
+1539 EVLEMT

-1560 IKSDSE
+1560 IKSDCE
-1566 EDNVWSGST
+1566 EDNVCSGST
-1575 NDYTQSNATSPDI
+1575 NDYTQSSATSPDI
-1588 SDASANVHVWESM
+1588 SDASANVHVWGSM

-1634 EESEESID
+1634 EESEESND
-1642 HKVPKNLGLWN
+1642 HRVPKNLDLWN
-1653 AHVDDDTVS
+1653 AHVNDDTVS
-1662 SLSSPEANED
+1662 SISSPEANED
-1672 FENSEAPQ
+1672 SENSEAPQ
-1680 AVIEIDSNYQAN
+1680 AVIEIDSKYQAN

-1707 NAVSSEDSSDAET
+1707 NAVSSEDSLDAET
-1720 ELEKEVQ
+1720 ELDKEVQ
-1727 MAILKKNSE
+1727 MAILNKNSE
-1736 NVKPWNISKEEDIMH
+1736 NVKPWNISMEQDIIH

-1765 LDGWEASQGK
+1765 LDGWETSQGE

-1786 HLHVWNS
+1786 HPHVWNS
-1793 CTMDYYIASSSAAGH
+1793 CTMDYYIAPTSAAGH
-1808 KEYSSKNSDTWNI
+1808 NKEYSSKNSDTWNI

-1827 EINQRSTM
+1827 EINQRSTI

-1847 WNSQTHEDKPI
+1847 WNSQPHKDKPT
-1858 EVQYSN
+1858 EGQYSN
-1864 SDGGLEINQLANI
+1864 SDDGLEIDQLANI

-1887 SEERKDA
+1887 SEGLKDA
-1894 YPAYPDS
+1894 YPAYPGS
-1901 HANQSPPLYLNE
+1901 HANQSPPLYFNE
-1913 EKYESIVHSRNIHKS
+1913 EKYESIVHSGNIHES

-1934 VQLKLSNPL
+1934 VQLKLSDPL
-1943 ALGKRER
+1943 ALGKKER
-1950 DLKEQPFVTVDGDCQ
+1950 DLKEQPFVTIDGDQ

-1970 PFAEKWQPDMPNT
+1970 PFSEKWQPDMPNT
-1983 FTQANLILDLSR
+1983 FVQENLILDLSR
-1995 DNVDVIPNTSN
+1995 DNVDVILNTSN

-2019 TLEFCSSPKNAF
+2019 TLEVCSSPKNAF
-2031 IANDSSQKLMEKS
+2031 IANDSSQKLIEKS

-2068 QESYQLFSVDP
+2068 PESNQLFSVDP
-2079 DLWTDAEQLFI
+2079 DLWTDTEQLFI

-2111 VSNRPDVCY
+2111 ASNRPDVCH
-2120 EYEAKH
+2120 EYVAKH
-2126 ASSQSTHALSEARGE
+2126 ASSQSTHALAEAGGE

-2163 LETYPDRNSPEN
+2163 LVTHKVETSPDRNSPEN
-2175 NDGTQ
+2175 DDGTQ
-2180 VDQLISPKAHEASEF
+2180 IDQLISPKAFEASEF

-2200 MKKSD
+2200 LKKSD

-2217 AGSSAEDLGMTSLHL
+2217 VDL
-2232 KDTCYENN
+2232 
-2240 ILAASVNVVRS
+2240 
-2251 QRHLVATAFFPLD
+2251 
-2264 NSEESIKDKSVSAE
+2264 SVSAE

-2286 HTAVTPDKVEISDM
+2286 HTAVTTDKVEISDM
-2300 CVDGNETGIE
+2300 CVDGNETGLE
-2310 NSSNTSITNIQSF
+2310 NSSNTSITNIQSL
-2323 GEVSKLTLLDNKHNI
+2323 GEVSKLTILENKHKV

-2343 ATDEQTLFLKT
+2343 ATGGQTLFLKT
-2354 SFNDN
+2354 SLDDN

-2373 KEPENLLDSHNP
+2373 KAPENLLDSHNP

-2395 PVVYSSPSDV
+2395 PGVYSSPSDV
-2405 SFNSEATGSKEREK
+2405 SFNTEATGSRERGKEI
-2419 ELSLKRQFSGN
+2419 SLKQQFSGN
-2430 VLVEMPLSPLT
+2430 VSVEMPLSPLT
-2441 PQKDKMSFLETKDSI
+2441 PQKDKMGFLETKDSI
-2456 TKDQS
+2456 IKDQS
-2461 FDTFS
+2461 FDTFA
-2466 ECPQEDHALGS
+2466 ECHQEDHALGS
-2477 LPLESEVMPES
+2477 LPVESEVMPES
-2488 SDTLKGLEHEAET
+2488 SDTLKGLEHEAKT

-2510 VTGSSNEAASDPLY
+2510 DTGSPNAASDSLY

-2549 QVNKD
+2549 WVNKD

-2579 TKESDFAFQ
+2579 TKESDFVFQ

-2604 GSSDTFQSI
+2604 GSSDMFQSI
-2613 SIINESKDQSFLSTE
+2613 SIINESKEQSFLSSE
-2628 WGSFNLAEKSPSVLP
+2628 WGSLHLAEKSPSVLP

-2653 ESPGQDLSWTVL
+2653 ESPVQDHGWTVL
-2665 GKNEASDISPEEI
+2665 GKNETSDISPEEI

-2739 SSIRRTDALLLQVVG
+2739 SSIIRTDALLLQVVG

-2796 VPEDVGMDIPFEEG
+2796 VPDDVGMDIPFEEG
-2810 ILSADATEIRPEPPN
+2810 VLSPDATEIRPEPPN

-2879 ADSFEYTGNGDQ
+2879 ADSFEYTGNEDQ

-2896 VFQEETE
+2896 VFQEESE

-2914 HDNRLWRTV
+2914 QDNRLWRTV

-2966 DSSRADYN
+2966 DSSQADYN

-2995 YMIVYLNGATPR
+2995 YMIVYLNG
-3007 RKMPGFGWMKKCYQM
+3007 K
-3022 IDRRLRKNLKSFIIV
+3022 LKHFSFQ
-3037 HPSWFIRTILA
+3037 FRTILA

-3059 SKIQYVGTLAELSEL
+3059 SKIQYVGTLAELSDL
-3074 IPMEYVHIPESI
+3074 IPMEYVHIPEILPGSTRTPSHSEA
-3086 VKYDEEKCFKRRM
+3086 VKHSVKHKK
-3099 RLDEELREA
+3099 EL
-3108 SETAKTSCLSN
+3108 LSN
-3119 EPERTS
+3119 
-3125 MEQELDVTLQKEKP
+3125 QNKLFIH

>member
-1 MEEFLQRTK
+1 MEKNLFNCVCLD
-10 SKLNRSKRLGRV
+10 NRSKRLGKV

-58 VLNIPRKEF
+58 VLNIPRREF

-75 ILEELNISESF
+75 ILEELNIPESF

-131 DEQCDAN
+131 DERCDAN

-210 SVFQET
+210 SVFQQT

-224 IEEAM
+224 IEEAL

-330 YLVYH
+330 FLVYH

-348 IIKEVVNRRQPEM
+348 IIKEVINRRQPEM

-459 GLLPGF
+459 SLLPGF

-492 LFSFDLAPMVPIR
+492 LFSFDLAPMVTIR

-542 NLSENDMANYSADL
+542 NLSENDMANYSTDL

-589 DLVEDDSSSPEVLKN
+589 DLVEDDSSSPGVLKN
-604 VDTRIPPTPMNSLV
+604 VETRIPPTPMNSLV

-632 QDVIKK
+632 QDVITK

-660 FELDSKNADA
+660 FELDSKNADV

-705 SVFLQKQSRQI
+705 SVFLQKQPRQM

-723 WENQFNPVRDK
+723 WENQFNPVLDK
-734 HSLEPQKKTTEHSR
+734 HSLELQKKTTEHSH
-748 GQSASLEETKQ
+748 GQNASLEETKQ
-759 QMEAFTDLRKSS
+759 QMEAFTDLWKSS

-778 APWCNTVGESGQLD
+778 APWCNSVGESGQLD
-792 AESYDVWTKFDQED
+792 AKSYDVWTEFDQED

-813 GWSMPK
+813 VWSMPK
-819 LDTDQTSVRSL
+819 LDTDQTSVRNL
-830 EAWDVSKTSLSY
+830 EAWAMSKTSLSY
-842 SLENTAENESEN
+842 SSDITAENESEN

-882 SSIDNGQNNSNLAIE
+882 SSIDNVQNNSNLAIE

-919 LYEKDIDKGVLET
+919 LYEKDREKDVLET

-946 DFSSSNAGEDLVVS
+946 DFSSSNAGDDLVVS

-987 HFDRHTIFDELINS
+987 HFDKETIFDEVINS

-1010 ETDKESLPQPSIR
+1010 ETDKESLPQPSTR
-1023 SMPFLSSGNTEIW
+1023 SMPFLSSGNTEMW

-1059 CTVSLNSEQIAAKYF
+1059 CTVSLNSEQIATKYF
-1074 SGDENISE
+1074 SADENISE
-1082 SNSSSEDTGIMQVY
+1082 SYSSSEDTGVMQVY
-1096 NQRVNHLFQP
+1096 NQTVNHLSQP

-1115 AAEKNVAIWNK
+1115 AAEKNVEIRNR
-1126 VILEDT
+1126 VILGDT
-1132 QSSTRTSEMGIGLD
+1132 QLSARTSEMGNGLD

-1166 IKDSEVRT
+1166 NKDSEVRT
-1174 QLSEQQLNLWS
+1174 QLSEPQLNLWS

-1210 EYKRMDEMSAQLTVS
+1210 EYKRMDEMSGQLTIS
-1225 NVWNTTMHDSRVS
+1225 NVWNTTMQDNRVS
-1238 PSVLSKLSCVT
+1238 PSVLSKLSCIT
-1249 DSEESIST
+1249 DSEESTST

-1268 NSDIFKALKI
+1268 NSDIYKALET
-1278 EKSEINMPFTCPS
+1278 EKSEINMPFSCSS
-1291 NPANQEQRKG
+1291 NPANQQQRKG

-1306 AKSSATSPEE
+1306 AESSATSPEE
-1316 ERHSGHLDFYNPQN
+1316 ERHSGHLDFCQPQN

-1345 KESTTTEGTT
+1345 KESTATESAT
-1355 SPEVKSAS
+1355 SPEMKSAS
-1363 ESYKRGE
+1363 KSYNRGE

-1380 PENLDIWNVS
+1380 PENLDIWNES

-1404 NEAPEVLREAQE
+1404 NEASEVLRDAQE

-1458 IQVNSSSESA
+1458 IQVNPSSESA

-1474 NMSTM
+1474 NMSIM

-1484 HEMDSGGSDAFEGL
+1484 HEMDSGGSDASEGL

-1520 ILGVWNSHMRE
+1520 ILGVWNSHTCE
-1531 DTQSPETS
+1531 DTQSPGRSPETS
-1539 PEPSKVLEMT
+1539 EVLEMT

-1560 IKSDSE
+1560 IKSDCE
-1566 EDNVWSGST
+1566 EDNVCSGST
-1575 NDYTQSNATSPDI
+1575 NDYTQSSATSPDI
-1588 SDASANVHVWESM
+1588 SDASANVHVWGSM

-1634 EESEESID
+1634 EESEESND
-1642 HKVPKNLGLWN
+1642 HRVPKNLDLWN
-1653 AHVDDDTVS
+1653 AHVNDDTVS
-1662 SLSSPEANED
+1662 SISSPEANED
-1672 FENSEAPQ
+1672 SENSEAPQ
-1680 AVIEIDSNYQAN
+1680 AVIEIDSKYQAN

-1707 NAVSSEDSSDAET
+1707 NAVSSEDSLDAET
-1720 ELEKEVQ
+1720 ELDKEVQ
-1727 MAILKKNSE
+1727 MAILNKNSE
-1736 NVKPWNISKEEDIMH
+1736 NVKPWNISMEQDIIH

-1765 LDGWEASQGK
+1765 LDGWETSQGE

-1786 HLHVWNS
+1786 HPHVWNS
-1793 CTMDYYIASSSAAGH
+1793 CTMDYYIAPTSAAGH
-1808 KEYSSKNSDTWNI
+1808 NKEYSSKNSDTWNI

-1827 EINQRSTM
+1827 EINQRSTI

-1847 WNSQTHEDKPI
+1847 WNSQPHKDKPT
-1858 EVQYSN
+1858 EGQYSN
-1864 SDGGLEINQLANI
+1864 SDDGLEIDQLANI

-1887 SEERKDA
+1887 SEGLKDA
-1894 YPAYPDS
+1894 YPAYPGS
-1901 HANQSPPLYLNE
+1901 HANQSPPLYFNE
-1913 EKYESIVHSRNIHKS
+1913 EKYESIVHSGNIHES

-1934 VQLKLSNPL
+1934 VQLKLSDPL
-1943 ALGKRER
+1943 ALGKKER
-1950 DLKEQPFVTVDGDCQ
+1950 DLKEQPFVTIDGDQ

-1970 PFAEKWQPDMPNT
+1970 PFSEKWQPDMPNT
-1983 FTQANLILDLSR
+1983 FVQENLILDLSR
-1995 DNVDVIPNTSN
+1995 DNVDVILNTSN

-2019 TLEFCSSPKNAF
+2019 TLEVCSSPKNAF
-2031 IANDSSQKLMEKS
+2031 IANDSSQKLIEKS

-2068 QESYQLFSVDP
+2068 PESNQLFSVDP
-2079 DLWTDAEQLFI
+2079 DLWTDTEQLFI

-2111 VSNRPDVCY
+2111 ASNRPDVCH
-2120 EYEAKH
+2120 EYVAKH
-2126 ASSQSTHALSEARGE
+2126 ASSQSTHALAEAGGE

-2163 LETYPDRNSPEN
+2163 LVTHKVETSPDRNSPEN
-2175 NDGTQ
+2175 DDGTQ
-2180 VDQLISPKAHEASEF
+2180 IDQLISPKAFEASEF

-2200 MKKSD
+2200 LKKSD

-2217 AGSSAEDLGMTSLHL
+2217 VDL
-2232 KDTCYENN
+2232 
-2240 ILAASVNVVRS
+2240 
-2251 QRHLVATAFFPLD
+2251 
-2264 NSEESIKDKSVSAE
+2264 SVSAE

-2286 HTAVTPDKVEISDM
+2286 HTAVTTDKVEISDM
-2300 CVDGNETGIE
+2300 CVDGNETGLE
-2310 NSSNTSITNIQSF
+2310 NSSNTSITNIQSL
-2323 GEVSKLTLLDNKHNI
+2323 GEVSKLTILENKHKV

-2343 ATDEQTLFLKT
+2343 ATGGQTLFLKT
-2354 SFNDN
+2354 SLDDN

-2373 KEPENLLDSHNP
+2373 KAPENLLDSHNP

-2395 PVVYSSPSDV
+2395 PGVYSSPSDV
-2405 SFNSEATGSKEREK
+2405 SFNTEATGSRERGKEI
-2419 ELSLKRQFSGN
+2419 SLKQQFSGN
-2430 VLVEMPLSPLT
+2430 VSVEMPLSPLT
-2441 PQKDKMSFLETKDSI
+2441 PQKDKMGFLETKDSI
-2456 TKDQS
+2456 IKDQS
-2461 FDTFS
+2461 FDTFA
-2466 ECPQEDHALGS
+2466 ECHQEDHALGS
-2477 LPLESEVMPES
+2477 LPVESEVMPES
-2488 SDTLKGLEHEAET
+2488 SDTLKGLEHEAKT

-2510 VTGSSNEAASDPLY
+2510 DTGSPNAASDSLY

-2549 QVNKD
+2549 WVNKD

-2579 TKESDFAFQ
+2579 TKESDFVFQ

-2604 GSSDTFQSI
+2604 GSSDMFQSI
-2613 SIINESKDQSFLSTE
+2613 SIINESKEQSFLSSE
-2628 WGSFNLAEKSPSVLP
+2628 WGSLHLAEKSPSVLP

-2653 ESPGQDLSWTVL
+2653 ESPVQDHGWTVL
-2665 GKNEASDISPEEI
+2665 GKNETSDISPEEI

-2739 SSIRRTDALLLQVVG
+2739 SSIIRTDALLLQVVG

-2796 VPEDVGMDIPFEEG
+2796 VPDDVGMDIPFEEG
-2810 ILSADATEIRPEPPN
+2810 VLSPDATEIRPEPPN

-2879 ADSFEYTGNGDQ
+2879 ADSFEYTGNDQ

-2896 VFQEETE
+2896 VFQEESE

-2914 HDNRLWRTV
+2914 QDNRLWRTV

-2966 DSSRADYN
+2966 DSSQADYN

-2995 YMIVYLNGATPR
+2995 YMIVYLNG
-3007 RKMPGFGWMKKCYQM
+3007 K
-3022 IDRRLRKNLKSFIIV
+3022 LKHFSFQ
-3037 HPSWFIRTILA
+3037 FRTILA

-3059 SKIQYVGTLAELSEL
+3059 SKIQYVGTLAELSDL

-3086 VKYDEEKCFKRRM
+3086 VNLARKPYCFHK
-3099 RLDEELREA
+3099 
-3108 SETAKTSCLSN
+3108 
-3119 EPERTS
+3119 
-3125 MEQELDVTLQKEKP
+3125 